1 MTNLGDDP
9 LTAAFDEFRGQVAPF
24 VKPAGADRTHEAMRT
39 RTRRRGLAGMLA
51 VLVIMIPLTAQAFLR
66 GDRQGLPAAPPTVFP
81 GPQPSTSAAHF
92 SGIGKSSRP
101 ARSAPEGGIT
111 EAALYSAQIDMPA
124 WPAEWSRIECP
135 SGPVKFTDGDAQ
147 GDRITLWIAGVAH
160 ADADRDGRAETF
172 ARIYCMSSFEI
183 VSRVLAFAPGPGGG
197 IRTIGSVVEQVGSAA
212 AICGVRPGPDGA
224 IQVEIA
230 DFPMAWR
237 CAEPQVARYR
247 YISRQWLTFTWSGSG
262 FVQQGET
269 DLTPNPYHSDLAVT
283 GTDLVLTKQAN
294 GHLTGSMTL
303 TVRNLGKSAIP
314 YRTQTALVAGMKLID
329 TPPGCSMD
337 RPNAG
342 MVDVFCTGAALA
354 PGAARELTL
363 NVDAPRRTVLDFV
376 PSTELLALNEGFSD
390 PDESNNNA
398 PLTIEFRD

>member
-1 MTNLGDDP
+1 MTELDRDP
-9 LTAAFDEFRGQVAPF
+9 LTAAFDEFRGRVAPF
-24 VKPAGADRTHEAMRT
+24 VKPAGADRTREAMRT
-39 RTRRRGLAGMLA
+39 RTRRRGVAGVLA
-51 VLVIMIPLTAQAFLR
+51 VLVIMIPLTAQAFLK

-81 GPQPSTSAAHF
+81 GPQPSASGANF
-92 SGIGKSSRP
+92 SGIGKSAPP
-101 ARSAPEGGIT
+101 ANSAPEGGIT
-111 EAALYSAQIDMPA
+111 EAALHSAQIDMPV
-124 WPAEWSRIECP
+124 WPAEWRKIDCP
-135 SGPVKFTDGDAQ
+135 SGPVKFTGGDAQ

-160 ADADRDGRAETF
+160 ADVDRDGRAETF
-172 ARIYCMSSFEI
+172 ARVYCRSSFET
-183 VSRVLAFAPGPGGG
+183 VSRVLALAPEPGGG
-197 IRTIGSVVEQVGSAA
+197 IRTIGPVVEQVGSAA
-212 AICGVRPGPDGA
+212 AICGVRAGSDGA

-269 DLTPNPYHSDLAVT
+269 DLTPNPYHSDLEVT

-303 TVRNLGKSAIP
+303 TIRNLGRSAIP
-314 YRTQTALVAGMKLID
+314 YQTQTALVAGMKLID
-329 TPPGCSMD
+329 TPPGCSMGK
-337 RPNAG
+337 PNAG
-342 MVDVFCTGAALA
+342 MVDVLCTGAELA
-354 PGAARELTL
+354 PGSTRELTL

-376 PSTELLALNEGFSD
+376 PSTELLPLTEGFSD